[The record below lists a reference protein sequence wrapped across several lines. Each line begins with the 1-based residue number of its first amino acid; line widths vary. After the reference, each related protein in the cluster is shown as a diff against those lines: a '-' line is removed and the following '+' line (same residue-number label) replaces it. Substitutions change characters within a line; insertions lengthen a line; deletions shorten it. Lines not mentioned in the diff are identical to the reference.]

1 MIAFVQFHWPWA
13 WFLSCGQILPV
24 VASLIRTVRGSFNP
38 ILIIL
43 TDVKSDWRVAGGLV
57 NGTDSFN
64 TFQAILGNATL
75 LDTG

>member
-1 MIAFVQFHWPWA
+1 MIAFVQFLWPWA
-13 WFLSCGQILPV
+13 WSLSCGQTLLV
-24 VASLIRTVRGSFNP
+24 VASSIPTVRGSFNP
-38 ILIIL
+38 ILINL

-64 TFQAILGNATL
+64 TFQSILGNATL

>member
-1 MIAFVQFHWPWA
+1 M
-13 WFLSCGQILPV
+13 
-24 VASLIRTVRGSFNP
+24 VRGSFKS

-64 TFQAILGNATL
+64 TFQGILGNATL

>member
-1 MIAFVQFHWPWA
+1 MPFLWPWA
-13 WFLSCGQILPV
+13 WSLSCGQILPV
-24 VASLIRTVRGSFNP
+24 VASLIPTVRGSFN
-38 ILIIL
+38 LL
-43 TDVKSDWRVAGGLV
+43 LVNVTNMKSDWRVAGGLV